1 MPSLII
7 KRILLEKNTADI
19 IIDNRKIREMVMKDI
34 FITLVSLVLL
44 LAVPLL
50 GACGGDEISEA
61 PTSTTI
67 SEVPTGT
74 IMIGVTDQRNKN
86 ITSIIVTSN
95 LIEASVRTDN
105 AADEDDSNWQV
116 LLEGEKTFDLIEVA
130 GIEDILGEA
139 NVPATTYN
147 QIRMHVTSVLVTVD
161 GQETEASVPSGIIR
175 LVRPIE
181 VRANET
187 TIVTFD
193 FDAQKSV
200 AVTETDKIIFK
211 PTVKLLVRK
220 GNEPFQ
226 ATPDVSAMTPERG
239 KTETAPSDEAEATP
253 LPELPPMFHGDRDGF
268 FLKITSPEQS
278 EVIVDT
284 ASIIISGE
292 TSIDAA
298 VSIGD
303 SFVEVSI
310 YGTFET
316 TIQLEDGIYIIEVIA
331 SISSGEQFN
340 QVITIIYAP

>member
-1 MPSLII
+1 M
-7 KRILLEKNTADI
+7 KN
-19 IIDNRKIREMVMKDI
+19 I
-34 FITLVSLVLL
+34 FVTSVSLVLF

-50 GACGGDEISEA
+50 GACGGDEIPEA
-61 PTSTTI
+61 
-67 SEVPTGT
+67 PTGT
-74 IMIGVTDQRNKN
+74 IMIGVTDQPDKN
-86 ITSIIVTSN
+86 ITSIVVTLN
-95 LIEASVRTDN
+95 LVEASVKTTEVDDDTT
-105 AADEDDSNWQV
+105 DEDDSVWQI

-139 NVPATTYN
+139 DVPAATYN

-161 GQETEASVPSGIIR
+161 GQEKEASVPSGIIR

-181 VRANET
+181 VKAEET

-193 FDAQKSV
+193 FDAQESV
-200 AVTETDKIIFK
+200 VFTGTDKVIFK

-220 GNEPFQ
+220 ENEPFQ
-226 ATPDVSAMTPERG
+226 PIPATPIMTPEEE
-239 KTETAPSDEAEATP
+239 KPATAPNDEVKETTPSDAVEETP
-253 LPELPPMFHGDRDGF
+253 LPELPTMFHGDKDGF
-268 FLKITSPEQS
+268 FLNIASPEQS

-284 ASIIISGE
+284 ASIVISGE
-292 TSIDAA
+292 TSVDAA

-316 TIQLEDGIYIIEVIA
+316 TIQLEDGINIIEVIA
-331 SISSGEQFN
+331 SISGGEQFN